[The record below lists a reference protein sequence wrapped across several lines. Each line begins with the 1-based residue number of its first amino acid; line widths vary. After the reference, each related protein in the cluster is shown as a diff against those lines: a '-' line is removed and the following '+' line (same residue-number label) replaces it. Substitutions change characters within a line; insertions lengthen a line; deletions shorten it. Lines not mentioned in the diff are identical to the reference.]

1 MDLIEYIVAALL
13 LTCVILQISSCVN
26 GTGGESQSRPVPSNR
41 RGRMK
46 GKYAPLPRSMEENI
60 PRHDD

>member
-1 MDLIEYIVAALL
+1 MSV
-13 LTCVILQISSCVN
+13 TLQISNCVN
-26 GTGGESQSRPVPSNR
+26 GTEGEAARPAPSNR

-46 GKYAPLPRSMEENI
+46 GKYAPLPRSMEETL

>member
-1 MDLIEYIVAALL
+1 MILICL
-13 LTCVILQISSCVN
+13 LQISNMVN
-26 GTGGESQSRPVPSNR
+26 GTEGEAARPKPSNG

-46 GKYAPLPRSMEENI
+46 GKYAPLPRSMEETL

>member
-1 MDLIEYIVAALL
+1 MLFVECIIYL
-13 LTCVILQISSCVN
+13 LQISNFVN
-26 GTGGESQSRPVPSNR
+26 GTEGEAPRPKPGNG

-46 GKYAPLPRSMEENI
+46 GKYAPLPRSMEETH